1 MARIPYTR
9 YSMNKERFS
18 EIKTS
23 ITNNSSLS
31 KVEKDEL
38 LTRLKRIKAKMM
50 VVNFFK
56 TVGSLMMNLLLYGLV
71 MAVIAALM
79 SAIR

>member
-9 YSMNKERFS
+9 YSINKERFS